1 MLLIYNV
8 RPDTCCIIRS
18 MGSSVPA
25 RILLVEDN
33 PGDVRLLQEALRFA
47 SVDHDFIVAED
58 GEEALRLVDNG
69 PPAGTPFPRLAI
81 LDVNVPRVDGPHVL
95 AHMRAREGWRD
106 IPAIVMSSAESP
118 EVLREVESI
127 GNAVFY
133 VKPSRLDEFLA
144 LGEKIK
150 AVLSHGIDKA
160 N

>member
-8 RPDTCCIIRS
+8 RVNSCCIIRS
-18 MGSSVPA
+18 MGSSAPA

-47 SVDHDFIVAED
+47 SVEHEFVVAED
-58 GEEALRLVDNG
+58 GEEALRLVENG
-69 PPAGTPFPRLAI
+69 MPAGGALPRLAI
-81 LDVNVPRVDGPHVL
+81 LDVNVPRVDGPRVL
-95 AHMRAREGWRD
+95 AHMRSREGWRD
-106 IPAIVMSSAESP
+106 VPAIVMSSAESP
-118 EVLREVESI
+118 EVLRQVAAI

-150 AVLSHGIDKA
+150 AVLAHGIETR
-160 N
+160 

>member
-1 MLLIYNV
+1 
-8 RPDTCCIIRS
+8 
-18 MGSSVPA
+18 MGSSTVA

-47 SVDHDFIVAED
+47 SVEHVFVVAED
-58 GEEALRLVDNG
+58 GEEAVRLMQHGLSSAADL
-69 PPAGTPFPRLAI
+69 PQLAI
-81 LDVNVPRVDGPHVL
+81 LDVNVPRVDGPRVL
-95 AHMRAREGWRD
+95 ALMRASEGWCD

-118 EVLREVESI
+118 EVLREVESM

-150 AVLSHGIDKA
+150 AVLTGGIDRAGKS
-160 N
+160 

>member
-1 MLLIYNV
+1 M
-8 RPDTCCIIRS
+8 
-18 MGSSVPA
+18 

-47 SVDHDFIVAED
+47 AVDHEFIVAED
-58 GEEALRLVDNG
+58 GEEALRLVDKG
-69 PPAGTPFPRLAI
+69 VAEGTPLPRLAI
-81 LDVNVPRVDGPHVL
+81 LDVNVPRVDGPRVL
-95 AHMRAREGWRD
+95 AHMRATEEWRD

-118 EVLREVESI
+118 EVLREVVSV

-150 AVLSHGIDKA
+150 AVLTNGIKA
-160 N
+160 E